1 VVFVSGYR
9 AAQFTGGDRLLR
21 ARISRPGNAI
31 PSSVGVVS
39 GVFDAIEELR
49 LALICGE
56 VAETSKERPMSGIID
71 KMRTASKWMGGKRT
85 FAAGAGLAMI
95 LNCAYAEGDFP
106 IEGIFTQNELCRGD
120 GSQQQFLRV
129 KVTAQDVSYSGGIC
143 SIDSKQQ
150 DGNSLAMRVTCK
162 FSSGAVMASAVTF
175 TKKDNDTFDM
185 AQNEGTYKAVLH
197 RCPG

>member
-1 VVFVSGYR
+1 MLNIIG
-9 AAQFTGGDRLLR
+9 
-21 ARISRPGNAI
+21 
-31 PSSVGVVS
+31 
-39 GVFDAIEELR
+39 
-49 LALICGE
+49 
-56 VAETSKERPMSGIID
+56 KMSI
-71 KMRTASKWMGGKRT
+71 GGKRMRGKRA

-95 LNCAYAEGDFP
+95 ATCALAEGDFP
-106 IEGIFTQNELCRGD
+106 IEGIFTQNEKCRGD

-129 KVTAQDVSYSGGIC
+129 KVTAQDVSYSGGVC

-150 DGNSLAMRVTCK
+150 DGDSLSMRVTCK

-175 TKKDNDTFDM
+175 TKKDNNTFDM